1 MIQANPNLNL
11 KHKKIHFIG
20 IGGIG
25 MSALARYLFKAGS
38 VVSGSDKED
47 SGLIKDLKSEGITNI
62 WTPHDEES
70 IKKACPDLII
80 YSTAIDNTNKELI
93 WAKENNKEIIHRSE
107 LLQLITSQ
115 KKLISVSG
123 THGKTTTTGMIAE
136 MLLSNNQNPSVILGG
151 ILESKNTNSIFGSG
165 DYFVTEADESDKS
178 FLKGDPEISVITNI
192 EPDHLENYP
201 GGLEEIKLSFLE
213 FAKKSINKMGLVVCL
228 QDKITNNLITKNFDL
243 NNPKLISYGIN
254 TDSKEIALKANLN
267 KKSNN
272 WEVSLRGKH
281 LFSLKLKKPGNHNI
295 LNALAAIAIGNLIG
309 LSPEN
314 IKTSLENYNG
324 VKRRFQILKRTSELT
339 IVDDYAHHPTEI
351 IATIKAAKEL
361 FPKRL
366 VIIFQP
372 HQPRRL
378 QDFWED
384 FINSFK
390 EEDFPVFITD
400 IYVAR
405 GKEIQGISSKKL
417 VQEIAKP
424 NVNHLPGNIEEI
436 SKFLSSF
443 IKEEDFILIMGA
455 GDITNL
461 GPQLIKETC
470 MKFREQLI

>member
-11 KHKKIHFIG
+11 KHKRIHFIG

-25 MSALARYLFKAGS
+25 MSALARYLFNAGYII
-38 VVSGSDKED
+38 SGSDKED
-47 SGLIKDLKSEGITNI
+47 SSLIKELKAEGITNI
-62 WTPHDEES
+62 WTPHDEQN
-70 IKKACPDLII
+70 IKNASPDLII
-80 YSTAIDNTNKELI
+80 YSTAIDNSNKELT
-93 WAKENNKEIIHRSE
+93 WAKESSKEIIHRSE

-115 KKLISVSG
+115 KKLISISG
-123 THGKTTTTGMIAE
+123 AHGKTTTTGMIAE
-136 MLLSNNQNPSVILGG
+136 MLLSNNLNPSIILGG
-151 ILESKNTNSIFGSG
+151 ILESKNTNSVFGSG
-165 DYFVTEADESDKS
+165 DYFVIEADESDKS

-228 QDKITNNLITKNFDL
+228 QDEITNSLITENFDL
-243 NNPKLISYGIN
+243 SNPKLISYGIN
-254 TDSKEIALKANLN
+254 TDSNEITLKANLN
-267 KKSNN
+267 NKSNR
-272 WEVSLRGKH
+272 WEISLRGNY

-295 LNALAAIAIGNLIG
+295 LNALAAIAIGHLIG
-309 LSPEN
+309 LSPES

-324 VKRRFQILKRTSELT
+324 VKRRFQILKKTNELT
-339 IVDDYAHHPTEI
+339 VVDDYAHHPTEI

-361 FPKRL
+361 SPKRL
-366 VIIFQP
+366 VIVFQP

-378 QDFWED
+378 QDFWGD

-390 EEDFPVFITD
+390 EEDSPVFITE

-405 GKEIQGISSKKL
+405 GGGIKEISSKKL

-436 SKFLSSF
+436 SKFLSGF

-461 GPQLIKETC
+461 GPQLIKDTC